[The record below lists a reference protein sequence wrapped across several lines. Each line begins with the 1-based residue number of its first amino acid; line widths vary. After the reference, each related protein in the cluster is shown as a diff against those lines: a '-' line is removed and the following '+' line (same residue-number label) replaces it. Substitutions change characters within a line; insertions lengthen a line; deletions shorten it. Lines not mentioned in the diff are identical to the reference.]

1 MYIPVPVVMT
11 VTQQELLKMISGV
24 KYEIRLFISLCLL
37 LGMVAV
43 SNAQENEG
51 MIKGT
56 VSYITGKNIYVRF
69 ENTLGI
75 ENGDTLFMQK
85 SNVLTPVLVVQHHS
99 SISCLCN
106 PLANQTFK
114 VSDSIFARHE
124 NKETDGSP
132 FLENDEQ
139 LPEKD
144 VSEQVLTSNVD
155 KPKTTEL
162 KSDVS
167 GRLSVSSY
175 SNFSNSVAN
184 DLHRF
189 RYTLSMDADHI
200 SNSKL
205 SAETYISFSHK
216 LHQWDE
222 VQQNLNDALK
232 IYNLALKYDFNKTT
246 SLYVGRK
253 INPKIANVGAIDG
266 IQFHYGFK
274 RMFIGIAAGS
284 RPDYL
289 DYGYNFNLFEYGA
302 YFGQSQK
309 VKNGFVQTSL
319 AFFEQRNRGNID
331 RRFVYFQHTNS
342 IVKDVNLFSSFEVDL
357 YMLENGQPQNTLS
370 LTSLYLSLRYRVS
383 RRLSLFGSY
392 DNRKNVIY
400 YETFRNYTNE
410 LLQQASRQGLRFR
423 VNYRPFNRMIFGVNA
438 GTRFRKD
445 DPRATKTL
453 NGFATYSRIPG
464 INASLTLSTNLL
476 QNAYLDGQIYGAR
489 LSKDIIPGKL
499 YGTIN
504 YRHTE
509 FRYISTPTNLKQHIG
524 EINLSYQLNRKWYFS
539 VNFESTLQDSNNY
552 NRLYLN
558 LRRKF

>member
-1 MYIPVPVVMT
+1 MFTPVQVVT
-11 VTQQELLKMISGV
+11 IVTQPEELMINRLKNRIKFLISFCFV
-24 KYEIRLFISLCLL
+24 

-43 SNAQENEG
+43 SHAQENQGMLEG
-51 MIKGT
+51 A
-56 VSYITGKNIYVRF
+56 VSYITGKNIYVKF

-75 ENGDTLFMQK
+75 ENGDTLFMRK
-85 SNVLTPVLVVQHHS
+85 ENVLTPVLLVQHHS

-106 PLANQTFK
+106 PLGNQTFQ
-114 VSDSIFARHE
+114 VSDKIFARRKI
-124 NKETDGSP
+124 KEQEVSP
-132 FLENDEQ
+132 LLKNEEQ
-139 LPEKD
+139 IPEKD
-144 VSEQVLTSNVD
+144 VSEQVLTSSTG
-155 KPKTTEL
+155 KSKEAEL

-175 SNFSNSVAN
+175 SNFSNSGSR
-184 DLHRF
+184 DLTRF

-200 SNSKL
+200 SNSRL

-216 LHQWDE
+216 LHQWDV

-232 IYNLALKYDFNKTT
+232 IYSLALKYDFNKST

-253 INPKIANVGAIDG
+253 INSKIANVGAIDG
-266 IQFHYGFK
+266 IQFQYGFK
-274 RMFIGIAAGS
+274 KMFVGIAAGS

-289 DYGYNFNLFEYGA
+289 DYGYNLNLFEYGA
-302 YFGQSQK
+302 YFGQSQR

-319 AFFEQRNRGNID
+319 AFFEQRNKGNID

-342 IVKDVNLFSSFEVDL
+342 IVKNLNLFSSFELDL
-357 YMLENGQPQNTLS
+357 YKLENGQPKNTLS
-370 LTSLYLSLRYRVS
+370 LTSLYLSLRYRVT

-400 YETFRNYTNE
+400 YETFRNYADE

-423 VNYRPFNRMIFGVNA
+423 INYRPVNRMILGVNA

-445 DPRATKTL
+445 DPRPTKTL

-464 INASLTLSTNLL
+464 INASFTLSTNFM
-476 QNAYLDGQIYGAR
+476 QTAYLNGQIYGAR
-489 LSKDIIPGKL
+489 LSKDIIPGKF
-499 YGTIN
+499 YGTLN
-504 YRHTE
+504 YRHVGFQYT
-509 FRYISTPTNLKQHIG
+509 SMPTSLKQHIG
-524 EINLSYQLNRKWYFS
+524 EIDLSYQVNRKWYFS
-539 VNFESTLQDSNNY
+539 VNFEATLQNSENY